1 MINKK
6 SRTIEWITDIAKQL
20 KIHDI
25 ALAEKTIRAFS
36 LLEALALSN
45 ADIKRHLEGK
55 TVRKVIAIVNRIV
68 NIVAN

>member
-36 LLEALALSN
+36 LLEALAFFYWC
-45 ADIKRHLEGK
+45 K
-55 TVRKVIAIVNRIV
+55 TAELLRIV
-68 NIVAN
+68 SC

>member
-25 ALAEKTIRAFS
+25 ALAEKTIRAE
-36 LLEALALSN
+36 LL
-45 ADIKRHLEGK
+45 
-55 TVRKVIAIVNRIV
+55 RIV
-68 NIVAN
+68 SC